1 MSVAYCRTN
10 VSSRFCRNHTITSR
24 QPSEKYVTRAEYD
37 ELRGRFDELAA
48 QVQRLL
54 PAVVPSYYQMGIPS
68 GLSGAS
74 TEAVPT
80 YATTGPLLYQPVMH
94 PPYTQHLDASPQ
106 GPHQRFIKP
115 EDTQVQS
122 RHHQS
127 AMGPTASGAAPMH
140 SSPTL
145 NRPRPKSP
153 TTTATKHSPL
163 SLASITSPY
172 HPDAQS
178 KNCHAQTLMLGE
190 RLRPGSRALEGPA
203 VLSSEMTPL
212 LQTRRRSQERR
223 RRYIS
228 ITALQR
234 PSNHRLYTCT
244 PREDITNPLIARR
257 YQHGTT
263 TGNH

>member
-1 MSVAYCRTN
+1 
-10 VSSRFCRNHTITSR
+10 
-24 QPSEKYVTRAEYD
+24 
-37 ELRGRFDELAA
+37 
-48 QVQRLL
+48 
-54 PAVVPSYYQMGIPS
+54 MGIPS
-68 GLSGAS
+68 GLPGAS

-80 YATTGPLLYQPVMH
+80 YAATGPLLYQPMMH
-94 PPYTQHLDASPQ
+94 PQTFLDASPQ
-106 GPHQRFIKP
+106 GPQQRFIKP
-115 EDTQVQS
+115 EDTQTQS

-127 AMGPTASGAAPMH
+127 AMGTTASGAAPMS

-153 TTTATKHSPL
+153 TSTVAKHSPL

-172 HPDAQS
+172 HPDTQS

-212 LQTRRRSQERR
+212 LQTRRRSQERY

-228 ITALQR
+228 ITAHHL
-234 PSNHRLYTCT
+234 PFNHRLYRCT
-244 PREDITNPLIARR
+244 PLLQEDTSILPIAQC